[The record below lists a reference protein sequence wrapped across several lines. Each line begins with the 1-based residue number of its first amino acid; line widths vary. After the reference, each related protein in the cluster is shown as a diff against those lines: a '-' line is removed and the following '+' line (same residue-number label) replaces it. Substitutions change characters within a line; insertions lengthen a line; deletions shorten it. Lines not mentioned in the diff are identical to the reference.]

1 MLAYPIRKALPALA
15 LAAAAIPCAALVAP
29 LAVHAQ
35 VREVV
40 AKEVSVG
47 RASAELSLEFA
58 DGERLQMTL
67 EDGAVLLDGRSL
79 GSYVPGGEL
88 DVAWRGLLGQAVA
101 LDDGPLAE
109 ALAEW
114 TVPAVLAGEAAEIA
128 RQLDQALENA
138 LRNAQAPADADAV
151 RGGDASSLLR
161 ALLSSSGRLGLLEEA
176 LAGLDADVRV
186 HVAENVDI
194 SADEVVAGNLVVIE
208 GRARIEGTVDGDV
221 VVVGGTLELLEGSS
235 VAGSVRLVDAELIGN
250 EGSVANGVIDVQV
263 QGRDLETDVRA
274 ELRDEVRDEIRREL
288 RSEMRVRDE
297 GSSILAPFRSVM
309 RGVGGV
315 LENLVAI
322 FVLALVG
329 AAVIAFGG
337 DKIDVIAEAARRSP
351 GRSAAVGMAATVLL
365 IPIWVLGFIA
375 LLVSIIGIPVAIAW
389 LPLFPLAAFVAGI
402 VGYLAVARNT
412 GEWLAES
419 DYPWTHWIR
428 KSNPL
433 VTTVGGLVGLMLLF
447 IAANV
452 VSMAPFLSIVTGLL
466 VATGCIVTVLA
477 LEVGLGAVIL
487 TRAGRRREQWS
498 RYTPDEAWE
507 AAMKVNVEDID
518 VGDIGDA
525 EEKDDA

>member
-1 MLAYPIRKALPALA
+1 
-15 LAAAAIPCAALVAP
+15 
-29 LAVHAQ
+29 
-35 VREVV
+35 
-40 AKEVSVG
+40 
-47 RASAELSLEFA
+47 
-58 DGERLQMTL
+58 
-67 EDGAVLLDGRSL
+67 
-79 GSYVPGGEL
+79 
-88 DVAWRGLLGQAVA
+88 
-101 LDDGPLAE
+101 
-109 ALAEW
+109 
-114 TVPAVLAGEAAEIA
+114 
-128 RQLDQALENA
+128 
-138 LRNAQAPADADAV
+138 
-151 RGGDASSLLR
+151 
-161 ALLSSSGRLGLLEEA
+161 
-176 LAGLDADVRV
+176 
-186 HVAENVDI
+186 
-194 SADEVVAGNLVVIE
+194 
-208 GRARIEGTVDGDV
+208 VDGDV
-221 VVVGGTLELLEGSS
+221 VVVGGTLQLLEGSS

-412 GEWLAES
+412 GEWLADS

-452 VSMAPFLSIVTGLL
+452 VSMAPFLSVVTGLL

-507 AAMKVNVEDID
+507 AAMKVDVEDID
-518 VGDIGDA
+518 VGDVRDA
-525 EEKDDA
+525 EERNDA